1 MIMIYQSTSPK
12 FHHFS
17 VLTAAIFALCF
28 FSFAAYAQDESEGA
42 ALENILE
49 EVVVTGTKR
58 ELSLQDIPMSISAI
72 TEKEL
77 AESPFNDVR
86 ALGTLAPGMVLSN
99 PAGFNATAGG
109 MRGTGVNIIIVTQD
123 APVSFL
129 VDEFPLSHVTSQF
142 LTLFDIQQIEVF
154 RGPQGTLFGKNT
166 TGGVIAINSKKPI
179 LGEYSGEAEF
189 EYGAYNSDA
198 QFYSVNAAINVPFG
212 DRWALRVA
220 VIGDFSDGY
229 YTDDKT
235 TATFPDS
242 VPIWGLFGIPEGT
255 PPPPEVDTTVTGT
268 GRALG
273 GKDVFAAKAKLLWDA
288 SDTFQAYLITEFVR
302 DRSDS
307 PPGVNESIAS
317 DLLPLLGFPGNALA
331 GNNDTFSTLISHN
344 DNIQMDQG
352 HQVDIDGIFLHL
364 DWDLSRGIFKSITG
378 YREEEQIFPSTYTG
392 ESFKTLFDSTRNTM
406 RETIQQEFRFVSQL
420 GGPFE
425 FVAGASYYHDEFDFL
440 AFFSVG
446 LTALLPV
453 FDAETGSFVT
463 ADGYASLDTRALFDY
478 QFQQTSQ
485 DRDQYAGYFDGTY
498 DFGND
503 WRLTFGLRYSYDE
516 KSFIRGVDGGGPCT
530 TYTEE
535 QDIVMV
541 GEDCIDTR
549 SQYIS
554 RANMLPREFDGW
566 NVPIPFTN
574 YGVQVNTKNDWD
586 EPTYR
591 LILDYTLEEGSLIYG
606 SYSTGFVSGGFS
618 ETCATVSRC
627 AYDPETNQNL
637 EFGYKADLAD
647 NTVRF
652 NAAAYYTKYEDLQR
666 AVVANYT
673 AADGTSQQETV
684 TVNAGE
690 SRAIGVDI
698 ELDWIANENLEFKG
712 ALNWLDHEYTSGIL
726 PALREQDEP
735 TPLEQFDVPF
745 SPDWKASLVANYYIP
760 MNNGG
765 RVLLSGTV
773 NYQGEAETD
782 VFNGLN
788 TQMESRTLIYLGVSY
803 LDPEDRYTVTAFIDN
818 VLDEEYRVTALPV
831 AGLWNFTHYGAP
843 LSYGVRFNARF

>member
-1 MIMIYQSTSPK
+1 MIHRIILSK
-12 FHHFS
+12 LHN
-17 VLTAAIFALCF
+17 LTALTASVIFLGF
-28 FSFAAYAQDESEGA
+28 FNFNAYAQDASEEA
-42 ALENILE
+42 ELDIMLE
-49 EVVVTGTKR
+49 EVTVTGTKR
-58 ELSLQDIPMSISAI
+58 EASLQDIPMSISAI
-72 TEKEL
+72 TEREL
-77 AESPFNDVR
+77 RESPFNDVR

-129 VDEFPLSHVTSQF
+129 IDEFPLSHVTSQF
-142 LTLFDIQQIEVF
+142 LNLFDIQQIEVF

-166 TGGVIAINSKKPI
+166 TGGVIAIISKKPV
-179 LGEYSGEAEF
+179 LGEYSGEVEF
-189 EYGAYNSDA
+189 DYGAYNSDA
-198 QFYSVNAAINVPFG
+198 QFYSAKAALNIPFG
-212 DRWALRVA
+212 DNWALRLA
-220 VIGDFSDGY
+220 AIGDFSDGY

-235 TATFPDS
+235 TATFPEN
-242 VPIWGLFGIPEGT
+242 VPIWGAFGIPQGT
-255 PPPPEVDTTVTGT
+255 PLPPEVDPTVTGT
-268 GRALG
+268 GSALG
-273 GKDVFAAKAKLLWDA
+273 GKNVFAAKVKLLWEP
-288 SDTFQAYLITEFVR
+288 SDTFSAYLITEFVR

-307 PPGVNESIAS
+307 PPGVNESIPS
-317 DLLPLLGFPGNALA
+317 DLLPLLGFPGNAMA
-331 GNNDTFSTLISHN
+331 GNDDTFSTLISHN
-344 DNIQMDQG
+344 DNIQMDKG
-352 HQVDIDGIFLHL
+352 HQQDIDGIFLHL
-364 DWDLSRGIFKSITG
+364 DWNLSKGIFKSITG

-406 RETIQQEFRFVSQL
+406 RETIQQEFRFVSDL

-425 FVAGASYYHDEFDFL
+425 FVAGASYYHDEFDFI

-446 LTALLPV
+446 LTAVLPV

-463 ADGYASLDTRALFDY
+463 SDGYVSLDTRALFDY

-503 WRLTFGLRYSYDE
+503 WSLTFGLRYSYDE
-516 KSFIRGVDGGGPCT
+516 KAFIRGVDGGAPCT

-554 RANMLPREFDGW
+554 RANMVPREFDGW

-591 LILDYTLEEGSLIYG
+591 LILDKRLGDGALVYG
-606 SYSTGFVSGGFS
+606 SYSTGFLSGGFS

-637 EFGYKADLAD
+637 ELGYKADLAD

-673 AADGTSQQETV
+673 ASDGTSQQETV

-690 SRAIGVDI
+690 SRAIGVDL
-698 ELDWIANENLEFKG
+698 ELDWIANENLEFKA

-726 PALREQDEP
+726 PALREGDEP

-745 SPDWKASLVANYYIP
+745 SPDWKANLVANYYIP
-760 MNNGG
+760 MAGGG
-765 RVLLSGTV
+765 RVMLSGSV
-773 NYQGEAETD
+773 NYQVEAETD
-782 VFNGLN
+782 VFNGVN
-788 TQMESRTLIYLGVSY
+788 TQMESRTLVYVGLSY
-803 LDPEDRYTVTAFIDN
+803 LDAADRYTVSFYIDN
-818 VLDEEYRVTALPV
+818 LLDEEYRVTALPV
-831 AGLWNFTHYGAP
+831 AGLWNFTHYGP
-843 LSYGVRFNARF
+843 PRSYGVRFNARF